1 MPPLRQ
7 DPRTCTA
14 QGLFEQMNSGKILA
28 VGCFGV
34 MLIALGFDIAVT
46 RPFATMYFVGSNPA
60 WGFGP
65 RELAHCVGFAGC
77 TLAGWALIR
86 SFATQRGR
94 RANIVVALAGLCG
107 FPLFLSWPAW
117 MPFQMEHGLRKFICT
132 IVIPFYLIG
141 SVMLRQ
147 YVKDWPSL
155 TRPTQAALMSAG
167 MMWIWSLTWEVG
179 IQPHEYVYEGPP
191 RGYIQ
196 WAQLLSDFV
205 GIWVPAL
212 GLIGLRHHIA
222 NDTPSAVSK
231 SAAL

>member
-1 MPPLRQ
+1 M
-7 DPRTCTA
+7 
-14 QGLFEQMNSGKILA
+14 A
-28 VGCFGV
+28 VGLLGV
-34 MLIALGFDIAVT
+34 ILIALGLDIAVT
-46 RPFATMYFVGSNPA
+46 RAFSTMYAVGTNPA

-65 RELAHCVGFAGC
+65 RELAHCIGFAGS

-94 RANIVVALAGLCG
+94 SANIIVALAGLCSL
-107 FPLFLSWPAW
+107 PLFLSWPVW
-117 MPFQMEHGLRKFICT
+117 IPFQMEHGLRKFICT

-147 YVKDWPSL
+147 YVKDLPSL
-155 TRPTQAALMSAG
+155 ARPTQAALMSAG

-196 WAQLLSDFV
+196 WAQLLCDFV

-212 GLIGLRHHIA
+212 ALISLRHHTEF
-222 NDTPSAVSK
+222 DTPSAALK
-231 SAAL
+231 TAAS